1 MRICG
6 LAVIL
11 FLASVSAA
19 LAQTKITLSVDA
31 TDAAR
36 NMLHSK
42 LTIPVR
48 PGPLTLFYP
57 EWIPGEHT
65 PTGTINDVV
74 GLKLIANGK
83 PIPWRRDDLE
93 MFAFHCDIPPGVTTL
108 DVTFD
113 DVTQPETTASAKL
126 ARIKW
131 NRLLVYPQGANSDAV
146 TVKASL
152 KLPVGWRF
160 ASALPVANDN
170 RAGDRGD
177 NRADNRGDNSNN
189 SGDNSNDNRGDN
201 SNNRDNRDNRTN
213 NKAELQ
219 FKEVSLTQLV
229 DSPAIIGANFRNF
242 PLTSSGTMHEMDVMA
257 DTPTGLTLKPETL
270 TGLKNLVQEAYALFG
285 ARHYRSYKFL
295 VTLSDHGGSEG
306 LEHHE
311 SSEDGVGENA
321 FGDELEL
328 LDFAEL
334 MGHEYAHSWNGKYR
348 RPAGLAT
355 PDFEQPQKAELL
367 WVYEGLTQYLGKVL
381 PTRSGL
387 WSAEDFRE
395 AMAAVAAEMENQ
407 SGRQWRP
414 LVDTAVAVQLT
425 YPSPRAWMN
434 SRRRVDYYDE
444 GSLVWLEADV
454 LIRTRSNGKLSLD
467 DFCRR
472 FHGGGQD
479 TAPAVKPYTFD
490 DIVNTLNEVTPY
502 DWRGFLNARINAVN
516 PHAPVGGITNGGW
529 KLVFTDKPNTEIRIA
544 DHGRKSV
551 DLSFSLGAL
560 LKDDGTVMDVN
571 PNLAAFKAGV
581 APGMKILSVNGRT
594 WSTDVLHEAITSAK
608 NSTAPI
614 ELVVENGSFTETYRV
629 NYHDGERYPHLER
642 DNSKP
647 DVLSEVIKS
656 RARR

>member
-1 MRICG
+1 MKPIRICG
-6 LAVIL
+6 LAVLL
-11 FLASVSAA
+11 FFTTVSTAI
-19 LAQTKITLSVDA
+19 AQTTTITLSVDA

-36 NMLHSK
+36 NMLHSR

-74 GLKLIANGK
+74 NLKLTANGK
-83 PIPWRRDDLE
+83 PLAWRRDDLE

-131 NRLLVYPQGANSDAV
+131 NRLLVYPQGVASDAV

-152 KLPVGWRF
+152 KLPSNWHF
-160 ASALPVANDN
+160 ASALPLI
-170 RAGDRGD
+170 
-177 NRADNRGDNSNN
+177 
-189 SGDNSNDNRGDN
+189 NDNRG
-201 SNNRDNRDNRTN
+201 
-213 NKAELQ
+213 ELN

-257 DTPTGLTLKPETL
+257 DTTTALTLKPETL

-321 FGDELEL
+321 FSEELEL

-387 WSAEDFRE
+387 WTAEDFRE

-425 YPSPRAWMN
+425 YSSPRAWMN

-502 DWRGFLNARINAVN
+502 DWRSFLNTRINAVA

-529 KLVFTDKPNTEIRIA
+529 KLVFTDKPNTEMRIA
-544 DHGRKSV
+544 DHSRKSV

-560 LKDDGTVMDVN
+560 LKEDGTVMDVN
-571 PNLAAFKAGV
+571 PNLALFKAGL
-581 APGMKILSVNGRT
+581 APGMKIVSVNGRT

-629 NYHDGERYPHLER
+629 NYHEGERYPHLER

-647 DVLSEVIKS
+647 DVMGEVIKS
-656 RARR
+656 RAH